1 MKNNKII
8 SGLTLLALLI
18 VVTSCTN
25 LDSKILD
32 GKSANLSG
40 GTTVDPATVLQSAY
54 ESLRLFQ
61 DQAQTFALDEH
72 PTDSQ
77 VGPTRGGDWDDN
89 GIWRQLHSQTW
100 NPTHTFIRD
109 TWNNLL
115 TGVFNCNQVLGASPS
130 TSQEAQ
136 ARFLRAFFYYN
147 VIDLYGQMPFR
158 DTGSDPLLDAQV
170 MKRPEATDFL
180 ISELEAIIGNLPVK
194 SDPTIANQ
202 DAAHMLLAKLY
213 LNKGVFKATTPEGPY
228 TFDKADMDKVISNVD
243 AMTSTLA
250 TDYWDNF
257 IPANSETSPEIVF
270 SSKNILGGPTGNIQS
285 RWRMGE
291 HYNQTPSGWNGF
303 TTLAAYYDKFDPNDE
318 RITKWMPEVTA
329 NSGYNLGFQ
338 IGQQYGP
345 GGPATGPALK
355 DRPGHPLVFT
365 KAITLITSGAT
376 LETAGIRGVKYEPD
390 YRDVNNPDD
399 DYVLLRY
406 SDALLMKAEAILRGG
421 SGSPDAKTIVNMIR
435 ARVNQPALGTVNLDV
450 LLDVRARELWW
461 EGWRRNDLI
470 RFGKFLDPN
479 ELKPFTSDPKRILF
493 SIPAGALSN
502 PNITQN
508 PGY

>member
-1 MKNNKII
+1 
-8 SGLTLLALLI
+8 LL
-18 VVTSCTN
+18 N
-25 LDSKILD
+25 
-32 GKSANLSG
+32 
-40 GTTVDPATVLQSAY
+40 
-54 ESLRLFQ
+54 
-61 DQAQTFALDEH
+61 
-72 PTDSQ
+72 
-77 VGPTRGGDWDDN
+77 
-89 GIWRQLHSQTW
+89 
-100 NPTHTFIRD
+100 
-109 TWNNLL
+109 
-115 TGVFNCNQVLGASPS
+115 GVFKCNQVLEASPS
-130 TSQEAQ
+130 TSEEAQ

-147 VIDLYGQMPFR
+147 EIDLFGQMPFR
-158 DTGSDPLLDAQV
+158 DLNSDPLLDSQV
-170 MKRPEATDFL
+170 MQRPEATNFL
-180 ISELEAIIGNLPVK
+180 IGELEAIMGNLPVK
-194 SDPTIANQ
+194 ADPTVANQ

-213 LNKGVFKATTPEGPY
+213 LNKGVFDAASPEGPY
-228 TFDKADMDKVISNVD
+228 TFDAADMNKVIANVD

-257 IPANSETSPEIVF
+257 IPTNSETSPEIAF
-270 SSKNILGGPTGNIQS
+270 ASKNILGGPTGNIQS
-285 RWRMGE
+285 RWRMGQ

-318 RITKWMPEVTA
+318 RINKWMPEVTA

-345 GGPATGPALK
+345 GGPATGPALT
-355 DRPGHPLVFT
+355 DRPGHPLIFT
-365 KAITLITSGAT
+365 KAITMLTSGAT

-390 YRDVNNPDD
+390 YRDVNAPDD

-421 SGSPDAKTIVNMIR
+421 TGTPDALTIVNMIR
-435 ARVNQPALGTVNLDV
+435 TRAGQPTLASVDLGV

-502 PNITQN
+502 PNMTQN